1 MQNKNPNSTF
11 GIDINEYT
19 QNVNFQTLARTIDFL
34 YLRSSGSGSG
44 RFRVDR
50 KFLEFAKAARNYGI
64 PVGAYHFAV
73 PSYDL
78 TTADSQCDDFI
89 NILQEGF
96 GTRNYGDLFPVL
108 DVETPIDNKISTKAL
123 IDWIQRFRQRFERKT
138 RRRLMLYTGAFFIE
152 LYNDFKLPDGSQP
165 LKTMPLWIA
174 MYTNVEIN
182 PDYPPNLGGWTRWRI
197 WQYSEGEVVQG
208 VGNPVDAN
216 WGPDSL
222 DLLMQPKQVR
232 NLRAVKQNRMLK
244 VTWSKNPDID
254 LLGYNIFANGY
265 WIGTVDKN
273 DTSFEISL
281 SELPVK
287 TNVPVT
293 ISIEAFDAD
302 GETSQVRSKVSI

>member
-108 DVETPIDNKISTKAL
+108 DVEVPIDDKISTKAL

-174 MYTNVEIN
+174 MYTKLEIN
-182 PDYPPNLGGWTRWRI
+182 PDYPPDLGGWTRWRV
-197 WQYSEGEVVQG
+197 WQFSDSEIVQG

-216 WGPDSL
+216 WGPDNL
-222 DLLMQPKQVR
+222 DLLMQPKQVS
-232 NLRAVKQNRMLK
+232 NLRAVKQNGMLR
-244 VTWSKNPDID
+244 VSWNKNPDTD
-254 LLGYNIFANGY
+254 LLGYNIFVNGY
-265 WIGTVDKN
+265 WIGTVDKD
-273 DTSFEISL
+273 DTSFEIRL

-293 ISIEAFDAD
+293 VSIEAFDYD
-302 GETSQVRSKVSI
+302 GETSQVRSKVVV